1 MSGSDGL
8 EAQMRV
14 AVDPGR
20 SRDHAPYCPAAPDVS
35 GLETGG
41 RLVALLDQP
50 AQDPWDA
57 VLRTGRVRRL
67 HAIRVKG

>member
-1 MSGSDGL
+1 
-8 EAQMRV
+8 MRV

-20 SRDHAPYCPAAPDVS
+20 YRDHAPYCPAAPDVY

-41 RLVALLDQP
+41 RPLTLLDQP

-67 HAIRVKG
+67 PTTGVEG

>member
-1 MSGSDGL
+1 
-8 EAQMRV
+8 MRV
-14 AVDPGR
+14 GVDPGR
-20 SRDHAPYCPAAPDVS
+20 CRDHAPYCPAAPAAPDVS

-57 VLRTGRVRRL
+57 VLPAGRVRRL
-67 HAIRVKG
+67 HAIRVEG